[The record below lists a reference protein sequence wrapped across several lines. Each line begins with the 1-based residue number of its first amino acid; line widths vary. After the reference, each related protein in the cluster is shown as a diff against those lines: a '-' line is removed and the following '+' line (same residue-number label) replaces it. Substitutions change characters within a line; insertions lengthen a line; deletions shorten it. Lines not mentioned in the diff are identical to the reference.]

1 MLFPY
6 SVKRNDI
13 KRKPFVPIWL
23 SQFLAWYLSPFT
35 RMGRGRFNIIFFI
48 ALLPP
53 LLIKVVAF
61 QEKAQEVMTTGQGSM
76 QMVQNILGSVSNPT
90 YGGDDADSVRSIQEQ
105 RQTMNNLVGASGL
118 LDIGQQPRKHI
129 KEKDT
134 TPWADILSFVILM
147 SLIPLV
153 QMRLRDVGKGGET
166 ELWVFTGLIYIAV
179 LFDGLKTILG
189 ISMPGFISMIA
200 AGLSFVVLGWLCMK
214 ASASYTPPS
223 KRGVSHKPEQVEG
236 FDPYAKNP
244 DDPY

>member
-1 MLFPY
+1 M
-6 SVKRNDI
+6 
-13 KRKPFVPIWL
+13 PIWL
-23 SQFLAWYLSPFT
+23 SQFLSWYLSPFT

-53 LLIKVVAF
+53 LLIKVASF
-61 QEKAQEVMTTGQGSM
+61 QEKTQEMMQTSQNSM
-76 QMVQNILGSVSNPT
+76 QMVKSILGTVASPT
-90 YGGDDADSVRSIQEQ
+90 YGSDDASQVRSIQEQ

-129 KEKDT
+129 REKAT
-134 TPWADILSFVILM
+134 TPWADILSFIILI

-166 ELWVFTGLIYIAV
+166 ELWVFTGLIYTAV

-200 AGLSFVVLGWLCMK
+200 AGLSFVILSWLCMK
-214 ASASYTPPS
+214 KSAAYTPPS
-223 KRGVSHKPEQVEG
+223 ERSVAPPAEKVEG
-236 FDPYAKNP
+236 FDPHAKNP